1 LIKPLGLFYTPQDWD
16 ELMEWIN
23 RHNTSER
30 PHIMTAAAMG
40 YNLAAKQS
48 QKETQDV

>member
-1 LIKPLGLFYTPQDWD
+1 MIKPLGLTYTPQDWD
-16 ELMEWIN
+16 ELMEWVN
-23 RHNTSER
+23 RHNTRER

-40 YNLAAKQS
+40 YNLAATQS

>member
-1 LIKPLGLFYTPQDWD
+1 MIKPIGLFYTPQDWD

-30 PHIMTAAAMG
+30 AHIMTAAGMG

-48 QKETQDV
+48 QKETQDA